1 MNVLGI
7 SAYYHD
13 SAACLFQDGKLVF
26 ACEEEKFTG
35 IKHDS
40 SFPDSVIKHIKENYT
55 DKFDVVCYYEKP
67 HLKLLRALKHNWKSV
82 PKTLWTG
89 VKAWY
94 KLKKL
99 SKTVFFSEHHTSHL
113 MYAYTTSPFTDATL
127 VSIDGVGE
135 E

>member
-40 SFPDSVIKHIKENYT
+40 SFPDSAIKYIKENYT

-89 VKAWY
+89 IKAWF
-94 KLKKL
+94 KLKRL
-99 SKTVFFSEHHTSHL
+99 CSFL
-113 MYAYTTSPFTDATL
+113 NIIRP
-127 VSIDGVGE
+127 I
-135 E
+135 